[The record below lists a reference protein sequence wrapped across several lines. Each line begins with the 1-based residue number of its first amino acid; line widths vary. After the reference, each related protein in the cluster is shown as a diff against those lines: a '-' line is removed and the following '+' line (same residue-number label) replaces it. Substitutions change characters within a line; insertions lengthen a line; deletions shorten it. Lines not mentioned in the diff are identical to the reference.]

1 MSQLDH
7 ASFTRKA
14 STDYQKTSAPA
25 GSRARHSTA
34 LTSSGPVAQGCV
46 QLTVAERPSRHC
58 EPAKRQTWLAREARR
73 ALGSLS
79 PAGGSVA
86 AHGAH
91 GWCRYM
97 GVLRAD
103 ARSAPRRLRWQRCP
117 GCGPP
122 RTLAPRARSRGAK
135 ERHGRGSGEDA
146 VAAAGADGGGGAA
159 TEPAAA
165 DMERH
170 GRHRRHRVRLRPQP
184 RQRRRRRKGAKQVQS
199 DSDGT
204 AAACPARG
212 CAARVHKR
220 RGPGQHPTR
229 E

>member
-1 MSQLDH
+1 MGLHRRGRNQSQL
-7 ASFTRKA
+7 FL
-14 STDYQKTSAPA
+14 
-25 GSRARHSTA
+25 TA
-34 LTSSGPVAQGCV
+34 LHYEAVHVMLNLRKVSCPSTTHARIDGGPGVGLI
-46 QLTVAERPSRHC
+46 QLTAGGEGRKGAVE
-58 EPAKRQTWLAREARR
+58 

-79 PAGGSVA
+79 PAGGND

-91 GWCRYM
+91 GWCRCM
-97 GVLRAD
+97 GVLRA
-103 ARSAPRRLRWQRCP
+103 SAPRWLRWQGRL

-146 VAAAGADGGGGAA
+146 AAAAGADSGGGAA

-170 GRHRRHRVRLRPQP
+170 GRHRRHRRPQLRLRP

-199 DSDGT
+199 DSAGT

-212 CAARVHKR
+212 RAARVHKR